1 MAQYRLGARIFRNRR
16 TTFFGGH
23 RAQIEIAAEFRELH
37 LFYRRTLGYTSNQ
50 PIFDFHYVTQPR
62 AMFNAWIKKFNYR
75 VDTGVIPSLTQLNR
89 GLRK

>member
-1 MAQYRLGARIFRNRR
+1 LGWETACSGRLFHSYQAEQYRLGARIFRNRR

-50 PIFDFHYVTQPR
+50 SIFDFHYVTQPR
-62 AMFNAWIKKFNYR
+62 AMFNA
-75 VDTGVIPSLTQLNR
+75 
-89 GLRK
+89 